1 MSIKS
6 KIYHELYELASL
18 KDKHGCYA
26 AFDKL
31 CLQYGQWIKT
41 GTSMP
46 QLKDS
51 VIYSR
56 SSSTGDEEEL
66 PPLNDQIGMLLDQQ
80 ICKLKAND
88 LIGFYAFELMY
99 MAAKT
104 PENMAKKLQ
113 RLRMLMLQQGMS
125 PDKKSIMSHKRHFIE
140 ELRKLVLEFCDL
152 YRDRNHHYE
161 A

>member
-1 MSIKS
+1 MSIKP
-6 KIYHELYELASL
+6 KIYQELYELASL
-18 KDKHGCYA
+18 KDAHGCYT

-51 VIYSR
+51 VIFSR
-56 SSSTGDEEEL
+56 SKSTDEEDL
-66 PPLNDQIGMLLDQQ
+66 PPLNDQIGLLLDQQ

-104 PENMAKKLQ
+104 PENMAKKIQ
-113 RLRMLMLQQGMS
+113 RLRTLMLQQGRM
-125 PDKKSIMSHKRHFIE
+125 PDKKSIMAHKRHFVE

-152 YRDRNHHYE
+152 
-161 A
+161 